1 MLLSPSHVPRRPR
14 RAQPL
19 RDALL
24 RPIRRL
30 GSGVAALGLL
40 CAALPAQAA
49 EFPPAWAP
57 DTPGLH
63 PVLRLQHTCSSNLF
77 GLSSGAAAQRLF
89 GDTQLSDCWT
99 TAQGGLRFD
108 NDGAVGRLHGHALV
122 ERTQYNHYRALDFT
136 GHDVSLTYNLDHTP
150 HWSAY
155 ASAIDRAA
163 LQDLTILQAPVL
175 DVVRKQVVSAGG
187 MRRLEGPF
195 SLTADTAL
203 IRIRNAAASQRPYDM
218 DIGLVRL
225 GPRYTSA
232 AGNSVGYVLSLQ
244 QGRYPNA
251 AMQTSGAPL
260 ADYHQIENAAQFFWS
275 DAAYWQVS
283 GTAGYMQYT
292 APSLPSL
299 DFHGAVGDVEAK
311 LAVTGKTALGMKLYR
326 KLMAYNTLTTN
337 YQVVTGA
344 QLNATWDVDAAVRL
358 GAEWTRDQAF
368 FPGTT
373 RRDNIQ
379 GGAITLAYL
388 PRPGTQ
394 LALLLGRTNRS
405 SNVVDASYVNR
416 TVSLN
421 LQQAF

>member
-1 MLLSPSHVPRRPR
+1 MLLSTHVSRRPR

-19 RDALL
+19 RDARP
-24 RPIRRL
+24 RPIWRL
-30 GSGVAALGLL
+30 GSGVVALGLL
-40 CAALPAQAA
+40 CAALPVQAA

-77 GLSSGAAAQRLF
+77 GLSSGTVAQNLF

-122 ERTQYNHYRALDFT
+122 ERTQYSHYRVLDFT

-150 HWSAY
+150 HWSMY
-155 ASAIDRAA
+155 ASASDRAA

-175 DVVRKQVVSAGG
+175 DVVRKQVLSAGG
-187 MRRLEGPF
+187 MRRIEGPF

-203 IRIRNAAASQRPYDM
+203 IRIRNGAASQRPYDM

-232 AGNSVGYVLSLQ
+232 AGNSIGYVLSLQ

-260 ADYHQIENAAQFFWS
+260 ADFHQIENAAQFSWS
-275 DAAYWQVS
+275 DAAYWQVT

-299 DFHGAVGDVEAK
+299 DFRGAVGDVQAK
-311 LAVTGKTALGMKLYR
+311 LAVTEKTALGMKLYR

-344 QLNATWDVDAAVRL
+344 QLSATWDVDAAVRM
-358 GAEWTRDQAF
+358 GAEVTRDQAF

-379 GGAITLAYL
+379 GGVLTLAYL

-394 LALLLGRTNRS
+394 LALLLARTNRS
-405 SNVVDASYVNR
+405 SNVVDASYANR